1 MDLGFIIL
9 RCVKTEKSV
18 DMWIHCYD
26 CIRKYYPENKI
37 LIIDDNSDYKLIKN
51 KKLYKTLIIQSMGI

>member
-26 CIRKYYPENKI
+26 CIRKYYLRTKI

-51 KKLYKTLIIQSMGI
+51 KNYIKH